1 VSGKGDTARE
11 APVFAARGVVGFAV
25 MRLIDR
31 RLFVTIVAAIVTSMV
46 ILWVLIFLLLLVAGP
61 F

>member
-1 VSGKGDTARE
+1 VWGETGHGFGGV
-11 APVFAARGVVGFAV
+11 PRGVVGFAV

-31 RLFVTIVAAIVTSMV
+31 RLFITIVASILTSVV
-46 ILWVLIFLLLLVAGP
+46 ILWLLIFLLLLVAGP

>member
-1 VSGKGDTARE
+1 
-11 APVFAARGVVGFAV
+11 

-31 RLFVTIVAAIVTSMV
+31 RLFITIVASILTSVV
-46 ILWVLIFLLLLVAGP
+46 ILWLLIFLLLLVAGP